1 MKWFKNLQFTNM
13 WWLQAVMEF
22 DNWYWV
28 SVKQLLWS
36 YTNEEKLYELAIK
49 KNWLLCYSSWI
60 TDDVLRYLNESEVT
74 EYMKQVQQLDNEP
87 ELVEEKLT
95 ISKTFNSVIK
105 LCPKEEEVEFEEDE
119 SFSRDICDHDYPVWF
134 VEGERV
140 LAKRRGDEWQEEIYL
155 YTCPWKAYGKYIVV
169 GEYSTE
175 NYNNWK
181 EYDWDYCD
189 EIKKLPK
196 TLDWTTRTIEG
207 NEYLLS
213 LVTKD

>member
-1 MKWFKNLQFTNM
+1 MKWFKDLEFTDR
-13 WWLQAVMEF
+13 WLLHAVMEF

-28 SVKQLLWS
+28 IVIQWAWS

-87 ELVEEKLT
+87 E
-95 ISKTFNSVIK
+95 
-105 LCPKEEEVEFEEDE
+105 
-119 SFSRDICDHDYPVWF
+119 PVWF